1 MPHIDFRSAMV
12 PLLLALALPHAAGA
26 AQTRAFVTTT
36 DFATG
41 ALSVVHLDTRA
52 VTPNVASVHSDTR
65 VRWNDGRVYV
75 INRLGQD
82 NIQVIDP
89 AQGYATVQQ
98 FSTGAGSNPADIAF
112 LSPARAYVTR
122 YELADLLIV
131 NPQTGATLGS
141 VPLGAF
147 ADADGIPEMDQMIRV
162 GPYVF
167 VSLQRL
173 DRANGF
179 IPTDSSLV
187 AVIDSRTDT
196 VVDADPVAAGT
207 QAILLTGKQPFTAW
221 AFEKSTSRLLI
232 GCVGFFGAQDGGVEW
247 IDPVNFASLGYA
259 ITESA
264 LGGDLVDLVWN
275 SPAHSYAIVADASFN
290 TRLVSWS
297 AATGL
302 ETGTV
307 FAPPG
312 FVLADA
318 ALNDRGEL
326 YVAMND
332 FLSPGLRIFDAGPDT
347 LLAGPLST
355 GLPPFQICFDENTH
369 VVASAPPVAAA
380 GLALA
385 APWPNPARAD
395 VTFSVSL
402 ERAAP
407 LALTIYD
414 PAGRRVRA
422 LHAGDAVAGPRTWRW
437 DLRDGNGARVGPGLY
452 WVEARVGAA
461 RETRRFVVV
470 P

>member
-1 MPHIDFRSAMV
+1 MPRIART
-12 PLLLALALPHAAGA
+12 PTLLLLLALAAPAAATA

-41 ALSVVHLDTRA
+41 ALSAVNLDTRA
-52 VTPNVASVHSDTR
+52 VTQNVAGVHSDTR
-65 VRWNDGRVYV
+65 VRWNEGRVYV

-98 FSTGAGSNPADIAF
+98 FSTGPGSNPADIAF
-112 LSPARAYVTR
+112 ISPTRAYVTR

-167 VSLQRL
+167 VSVQRL

-187 AVIDSRTDT
+187 VVIDSRTDT
-196 VVDADPVAAGT
+196 VVDTDPVAAGT
-207 QAILLTGKQPFTAW
+207 QAILLAGQQPFTAW
-221 AFEKSTSRLLI
+221 GFEKSTSRLLI
-232 GCVGFFGAQDGGVEW
+232 GCVGSFGAQDGGVEW
-247 IDPVNFASLGYA
+247 IDPVNFASLGHA
-259 ITESA
+259 ITEAA
-264 LGGDLVDLVWN
+264 LGGDIVDLVWN
-275 SPAHSYAIVADASFN
+275 GPAHSYAIVADASFN
-290 TRLVSWS
+290 TLLVSWS
-297 AATGL
+297 AASGL
-302 ETGTV
+302 VTGTV

-347 LLAGPLST
+347 LLAGPIST

-369 VVASAPPVAAA
+369 VVASASPVAAT

-385 APWPNPARAD
+385 APWPNPARAG
-395 VTFSVSL
+395 VTFSLTL

-407 LALTIYD
+407 LAIAIYD
-414 PAGRRVRA
+414 PAGRRLRA
-422 LHAGDAVAGPRTWRW
+422 LHAGDAAAGPHTWRW
-437 DLRDGNGARVGPGLY
+437 DLRGENGARVGPGIY
-452 WVEARVGAA
+452 WVEARAGAA

-470 P
+470 R